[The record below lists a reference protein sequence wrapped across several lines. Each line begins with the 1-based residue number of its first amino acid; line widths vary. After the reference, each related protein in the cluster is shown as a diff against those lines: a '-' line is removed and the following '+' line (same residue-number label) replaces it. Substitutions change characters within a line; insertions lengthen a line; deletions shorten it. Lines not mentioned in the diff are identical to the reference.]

1 MDSTPFISIVT
12 GSDGNVFVIV
22 RQAATDG
29 RMNEIVLSN
38 VHFSGL
44 MYMFK
49 SIEQQFVADETRKRA
64 NKLITTAATIDFQ
77 SSYDPCKPEML
88 QSSYDPCKQEMLTTQ
103 CNENTDNIIE
113 KKQEQKKGG
122 TDRVKNKSSI
132 VHNRL
137 LEIYAM
143 FFCERYSAKITERCK
158 GCVSKKFAPSAHNVC
173 KMMKTADRVQLIFDD
188 LMSDVTDEMIIQKLE
203 EGDDDGTL
211 LPSYIVKDT
220 LMNNEKWKQKLKS
233 KICKYI

>member
-1 MDSTPFISIVT
+1 MDSTPFVSIVN

-22 RQAATDG
+22 RQTTAEG
-29 RMNEIVLSN
+29 RVNEIVLNN

-49 SIEQQFVADETRKRA
+49 SIEKQFVADESRKRA
-64 NKLITTAATIDFQ
+64 NELMATAATIDFQ
-77 SSYDPCKPEML
+77 SSYDPCNPAML
-88 QSSYDPCKQEMLTTQ
+88 NTQ
-103 CNENTDNIIE
+103 CNENTEIIHE
-113 KKQEQKKGG
+113 KTQEQNKRG
-122 TDRVKNKSSI
+122 TDRVKKKSTD

-143 FFCERYSAKITERCK
+143 FFCERYSAKIAEQCK
-158 GCVSKKFAPSAHNVC
+158 GCISRKFTPAAHDVC

-203 EGDDDGTL
+203 EGDNDGSL
-211 LPSYIVKDT
+211 LSSYIVKDT
-220 LMNNEKWKQKLKS
+220 LMNNKKWKQKLKS